1 MPPAGELTGE
11 TRKSNPPFSIETGIE
26 TEIRPYVGVSA
37 VFLYWYLRIVSI
49 SVTNDSEEPHTAITV
64 RLAGSPGVPE
74 CEAIEETFV
83 IPFLGPHDT
92 DTRVFRYQQK
102 MDCPYDLKG
111 QIVSY
116 R

>member
-1 MPPAGELTGE
+1 MTPAREPAAE
-11 TRKSNPPFSIETGIE
+11 TLKGDPPFSVTTGIE

-49 SVTNDSEEPHTAITV
+49 SVTNDSEEPRTAITV

-111 QIVSY
+111 EIVSY